1 MHPDRRALLGTLAVL
16 TAAACFGT
24 LGPLS
29 RFAYDA
35 GMTPLGFATWRAG
48 LGALVVLA
56 LVAARTR
63 RGRPLVGLGGLSRR
77 ARASLLVAV
86 ASGIVLNLAVF
97 IAFGR
102 ITIALALLAFYTY
115 PAMVTVAITIR
126 DRRRPDGF
134 HLVALAMALI
144 GMAVVVLGQVDP
156 VAGVRF
162 DLIGL
167 GLALLAAVSQTVFV
181 LISRRGYAAVPTD
194 EATLV
199 VLGGGAVGYLAIALA
214 VGDLAAVT
222 APFRSPDALPYL
234 LLGGILGAGIPSLLF
249 LTGIRW
255 IGGVRTGILAMFEP
269 VTGTLLAA
277 ILLAEAL
284 RPIQVVGGALVLGAG
299 VLLQR
304 SPTPRLVAELP
315 VAPPGPAAEPAAH
328 AEWTAHAEPAEL
340 IEPEVEPIPLI

>member
-16 TAAACFGT
+16 AAAACFGT

-35 GMTPLGFATWRAG
+35 GLTPLGFVTWRAG
-48 LGALVVLA
+48 LGALVVLG
-56 LVAARTR
+56 LVAARTL
-63 RGRPLVGLGGLSRR
+63 RGRPLVGLGVLSPR

-86 ASGIVLNLAVF
+86 VSGIVLNLAVF

-102 ITIALALLAFYTY
+102 ITIALALLGFYTY

-144 GMAVVVLGQVDP
+144 GMAVVVLGQLDP
-156 VAGVRF
+156 VAGVTF

-199 VLGGGAVGYLAIALA
+199 VLGGGAVGYLLIAIA

-269 VTGTLLAA
+269 VTGTLLAS
-277 ILLAEAL
+277 IFLAEAL
-284 RPIQVVGGALVLGAG
+284 RPIQIVGGALVLGAG

-304 SPTPRLVAELP
+304 SPTPRLVAEPP
-315 VAPPGPAAEPAAH
+315 VAPPGPGAETAADAH
-328 AEWTAHAEPAEL
+328 PTKL

>member
-1 MHPDRRALLGTLAVL
+1 MHPDRRALLGTFAVL
-16 TAAACFGT
+16 SAAACFGT

-35 GMTPLGFATWRAG
+35 GLTPLGFATWRAG
-48 LGALVVLA
+48 LGALVIVC
-56 LVAARTR
+56 LVAARTL

-86 ASGIVLNLAVF
+86 LSGIVLNLAVF

-102 ITIALALLAFYTY
+102 ITIALALLGFYTY
-115 PAMVTVAITIR
+115 PAMVTVAITVR

-156 VAGVRF
+156 VAGVTF

-181 LISRRGYAAVPTD
+181 LISRRGYAALPTD

-199 VLGGGAVGYLAIALA
+199 VLGGGAVGYLLIALA
-214 VGDLAAVT
+214 AGDVAAVT
-222 APFRSPDALPYL
+222 APFRNPDALPYL

-277 ILLAEAL
+277 IFLAEAL
-284 RPIQVVGGALVLGAG
+284 RPIQIVGGALVLGAG

-304 SPTPRLVAELP
+304 SPAPRPAAELP
-315 VAPPGPAAEPAAH
+315 VAGHEPASPP
-328 AEWTAHAEPAEL
+328 TRLAEL
-340 IEPEVEPIPLI
+340 PEPETEPIPLV